1 MKNSLFWT
9 MRVGLFDLDF
19 VKNAKL
25 LRFLQIKKDSEL
37 VTPRE
42 LVRCEALVSLY
53 LLDTSHGFPRPLKF
67 FLEHFEV
74 KTS

>member
-25 LRFLQIKKDSEL
+25 LRFLQIKKDSE
-37 VTPRE
+37 V
-42 LVRCEALVSLY
+42 V
-53 LLDTSHGFPRPLKF
+53 
-67 FLEHFEV
+67 
-74 KTS
+74 